1 MLAGGGAVTLAESPV
16 KQGPQTFNPF
26 IRKLSMSVPSDLP
39 VWQELKAHHAAIA
52 DLHLRDLFAADPDR
66 FDRFSRRFGDLLVDF
81 SKHRVT
87 GETLGLLIELARQA
101 QVPAW
106 IARMFDGET
115 INHTERRS
123 VLHVALRNR
132 SDRPILVKGQD
143 VMPEVNAVLE
153 HMRKF
158 ADQIRRGKWRGQ
170 TGKRIRDVVNIGIG
184 GSDLGPKMVCEA
196 LEPYGDPTL
205 RMHFVSNVDGAHIS
219 HVLAECD
226 PESTLFIVASKTFT
240 TQETMTN
247 AHTARAWLIKELGDE
262 AAVAKH
268 FVAVST
274 NARRGEQ
281 VRHRYR
287 QHVRVLGLG
296 RRALLAVVGHRPAHR
311 GLSRHGAFHRAAGR
325 RARNGRAFPHH
336 AAGGESAGDPGAARG
351 LVHRLLWRRQ
361 PGDAGLRRLSALA
374 ARLSATTGHGEQRQD
389 HRPGR
394 PDRFA
399 VNTGPILW
407 GGLGNNGQHAFYQ
420 LLHQGTHLV
429 PADFLAPAHSPNPIG
444 DHHSILLANC
454 LAQAEALMV
463 GKTEAQ
469 ARAELE
475 QQGLSGEALEK
486 LLPYKVFPGNRP
498 STSLFYRRLTPKVLG
513 SLLALYEHK
522 VFTQGAVWNIN
533 SFDQWGVE
541 LGKQLAN
548 AILPELKGD
557 RPASGHDASTLGL
570 IRFCREED

>member
-1 MLAGGGAVTLAESPV
+1 
-16 KQGPQTFNPF
+16 
-26 IRKLSMSVPSDLP
+26 MSVPSDLP
-39 VWQELKAHHAAIA
+39 VWHELKAHHAAIA
-52 DLHLRDLFAADPDR
+52 DLHLRDLFATDPGR
-66 FDRFSRRFGDLLVDF
+66 FSTFSRRFGDLLIDF
-81 SKHRVT
+81 SKHRIT
-87 GETLGLLIELARQA
+87 GETLSLLIELARQA

-106 IARMFDGET
+106 IERTFGGEMV
-115 INHTERRS
+115 NHTERRS

-132 SDRPILVKGQD
+132 SNHPILVNGVD
-143 VMPEVNAVLE
+143 VMPGVNAVLE

-158 ADQIRRGKWRGQ
+158 ADQVRRGKWRGQ

-262 AAVAKH
+262 LAVAKH

-274 NARRGEQ
+274 NAEGVRKFGIDTANMFEFWDWVGGRYSLWSAIGLPIMVYIGMEHFIELLEGAHAMDEHFRTAPLAENLPVILAMLGVWYIDFFGSASQ
-281 VRHRYR
+281 VTLVYDDYLRSLPDYL
-287 QHVRVLGLG
+287 QQLDME
-296 RRALLAVVGHRPAHR
+296 
-311 GLSRHGAFHRAAGR
+311 S
-325 RARNGRAFPHH
+325 NGKSIDRD
-336 AAGGESAGDPGAARG
+336 S
-351 LVHRLLWRRQ
+351 Q
-361 PGDAGLRRLSALA
+361 PV
-374 ARLSATTGHGEQRQD
+374 T
-389 HRPGR
+389 
-394 PDRFA
+394 

-444 DHHSILLANC
+444 DHHAILLSNC

-475 QQGLSGEALEK
+475 KQGLSGEALEK
-486 LLPYKVFPGNRP
+486 LLPNKVFPGNRP
-498 STSLFYRRLTPKVLG
+498 STSLFYRQMTPQVMG

-522 VFTQGAVWNIN
+522 VFTQGVIWNIN

-557 RPASGHDASTLGL
+557 RPAGGHDSSTLGL
-570 IRFCREED
+570 IEFCRAADERQP